1 MDFIKKYIQQVVTE
15 LKKVTW
21 PTKEQTINK
30 TVLVVIV
37 SAAAALYIG
46 ALDYMLQQIM
56 QFLIS

>member
-21 PTKEQTINK
+21 PNKEQTINK

-37 SAAAALYIG
+37 SAVAAIYIG